1 MKLGICYMV
10 FDGEELLEFA
20 VKSIRNVID
29 YISVTYQDV
38 SYFGNKADPNLLP
51 YLENLKKEG
60 LIDEILFYKT
70 DLSIHHK
77 QRRTWKE
84 LAAQKLYA
92 WDFVFSNGDT
102 IKDKM
107 FDLFSKVSVLCVRS
121 VANQIQTNVSCNKE
135 MCAAL
140 TVSVVRDNIEF
151 INKYEKLE
159 NGRMWAGQIKK
170 SCENNGYCTDF
181 DLYEDPRME
190 KDEITICIGK
200 QTNVLK
206 IFNYPFVE

>member
-1 MKLGICYMV
+1 MV

-77 QRRTWKE
+77 QNE
-84 LAAQKLYA
+84 LNLR
-92 WDFVFSNGDT
+92 NLG
-102 IKDKM
+102 
-107 FDLFSKVSVLCVRS
+107 LEESK
-121 VANQIQTNVSCNKE
+121 K
-135 MCAAL
+135 
-140 TVSVVRDNIEF
+140 
-151 INKYEKLE
+151 
-159 NGRMWAGQIKK
+159 AG
-170 SCENNGYCTDF
+170 
-181 DLYEDPRME
+181 
-190 KDEITICIGK
+190 
-200 QTNVLK
+200 
-206 IFNYPFVE
+206 